1 MAVEETSEFIFREI
15 LGKVL
20 DGCGL
25 VKKQLAKAQLSE
37 NKKIYICGLGASVG
51 YEQ

>member
-1 MAVEETSEFIFREI
+1 LKKLQNLFLERFGKGFRR
-15 LGKVL
+15 LW
-20 DGCGL
+20 L